1 MKSIYL
7 LHEIKE
13 GIISLK
19 IHSGKLVDESIE
31 TWLQG
36 FSFYLTTKLKK

>member
-7 LHEIKE
+7 LTEIE

-36 FSFYLTTKLKK
+36 FSFYLQQN